1 MADNQAT
8 LDAINYHKAQLYD
21 LLDMAR
27 TAGILT
33 EETNVA
39 IVRVSDLEQVV
50 DYMQFTDVGERG
62 TESDFATRDRFETII
77 KENHAD
83 H

>member
-8 LDAINYHKAQLYD
+8 LDAINYHKSQLYD

-39 IVRVSDLEQVV
+39 IVRVSDLQSTV
-50 DYMQFTDVGERG
+50 DYMRFTDVDGCG
-62 TESDFATRDRFETII
+62 NTFDIAARDRFETII
-77 KENHAD
+77 KETHV
-83 H
+83 

>member
-27 TAGILT
+27 AAGILT

-39 IVRVSDLEQVV
+39 IVRVSDLKRAKDLLDDLEGAELLS
-50 DYMQFTDVGERG
+50 DLGLLD
-62 TESDFATRDRFETII
+62 TEWLLELINA
-77 KENHAD
+77 KHK
-83 H
+83 